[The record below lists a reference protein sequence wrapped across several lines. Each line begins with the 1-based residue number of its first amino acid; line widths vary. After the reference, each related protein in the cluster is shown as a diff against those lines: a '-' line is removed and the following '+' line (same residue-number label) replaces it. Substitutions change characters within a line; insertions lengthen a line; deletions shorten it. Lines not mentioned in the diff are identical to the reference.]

1 MSDGQPA
8 AVAGTGTAD
17 EAPDVMVAV
26 QEVSRTFGSGHTAV
40 HALREVSFT
49 VRRGQ
54 LVAVCG
60 RSGSGKTTLLNI
72 IGGLDTPTDGSLEV
86 VGQDVTRMTERERMT
101 LRRNAVA
108 FIFQSFGLIPMLSA
122 AENVGVPLRITG
134 TPSRVREERVAT
146 MLSIVGLLE
155 HAAHRPNE
163 LSGGQQQRIAI
174 ARALAGSPKLLI
186 ADEPTSQLDL
196 ETGRQIMRLL
206 LTVVRSEG
214 ITALVATHDEAL
226 IDLAD
231 EVLRLEDG
239 HVVA

>member
-8 AVAGTGTAD
+8 AVAGTGTAG

-72 IGGLDTPTDGSLEV
+72 IGGLDTPTGGSLEV
-86 VGQDVTRMTERERMT
+86 VGQDVTRMSERERMT

-122 AENVGVPLRITG
+122 AENVGVPLRITS

-146 MLSIVGLLE
+146 MLSIVGLSE

-174 ARALAGSPKLLI
+174 ARALAGSPNLLI

-231 EVLRLEDG
+231 DVLRLEDG